1 MGGKGT
7 REEMLI
13 LLFLLFA
20 ESASLAVDNAS
31 KDPDGA
37 GVGSGGTAPSGGK
50 SCYNDS
56 IGCSSPRDISLT
68 VGSPRV
74 PCTSTSIGE
83 KDDVGEVLALTKIG
97 LDCMVR
103 FLIVSQAV
111 AADSSE
117 AEDAV
122 ITWANSILHVESVD
136 CQASENA
143 TKKLRYSFS
152 VQSEASEDT
161 TSFASCS
168 GGHFPL
174 TLPFF
179 LASLNASNEDL
190 DNEEDNQKDNQKDN
204 QNQLGDIPFHVIIPN
219 TKADV
224 AATIFSTASIAA
236 SLNIF
241 VEGIKLTESLK
252 DNERE
257 KSLNQQAEGINTFTA
272 MNSTGE
278 LKEEADTNNVS
289 LSPAVDSGKE
299 VCFTNANSSSHNKPK
314 MSIQTGGSSDMSST
328 ARKNRKSHLHANQKI
343 SPSSPILVP
352 VPFDCVE
359 GSHEG
364 ILLLPNDLDDCSVGS
379 GGTLSGDSTG
389 NVDLV
394 LHSVGGKTASTGLNA
409 WLPLS
414 SGSGIS
420 GGNTQDG
427 IVPSRSRSLTVSA
440 SQPIMSRNEFAS
452 SACGLNNLG
461 NTCFMS
467 SALQCFIH
475 SPLLKEYF
483 LSGKYKEHLNP
494 KNPLGTKGA
503 LLTKAFASLIESM
516 ASKTKA
522 AAASP
527 ASASFTNGSTYKRPT
542 RQSLTPTSSSP
553 RSSLIGSTP
562 PPGCVAPSFAP
573 HEFRRDLQSCK
584 SQFQGHEQQDV
595 QEFLAEL
602 MVSGHRI
609 EELEEKRNEI
619 DKSAAKASLH
629 NLKSHISVPLYCLV
643 LT

>member
-20 ESASLAVDNAS
+20 ESASPAALDNAS
-31 KDPDGA
+31 KDPEGA
-37 GVGSGGTAPSGGK
+37 GTGGPSVGPLGGR
-50 SCYNDS
+50 SCYNDT

-74 PCTSTSIGE
+74 PCTNTSIGE

-103 FLIVSQAV
+103 FLIISQAV

-117 AEDAV
+117 AEDPV
-122 ITWANSILHVESVD
+122 IMWANSILHLESVD
-136 CQASENA
+136 CQDSENA
-143 TKKLRYSFS
+143 TEKLRYSFS

-161 TSFASCS
+161 TPFASCT

-179 LASLNASNEDL
+179 LSSLNASNEGL
-190 DNEEDNQKDNQKDN
+190 DSEKDNKDYQKQQRDE
-204 QNQLGDIPFHVIIPN
+204 DIPFHVVIPN
-219 TKADV
+219 AKTDV
-224 AATIFSTASIAA
+224 AATIFSTVSIAA

-241 VEGIKLTESLK
+241 VGDIKLTESLK
-252 DNERE
+252 DSERE
-257 KSLNQQAEGINTFTA
+257 KGLSQQAEGINTFTA

-278 LKEEADTNNVS
+278 LKEEADANNIS
-289 LSPAVDSGKE
+289 SSPVIDSDKE
-299 VCFTNANSSSHNKPK
+299 VSFTNANSSSHNKPK

-328 ARKNRKSHLHANQKI
+328 ARKNRKSHLLANQKI

-352 VPFDCVE
+352 VPFDCAE

-364 ILLLPNDLDDCSVGS
+364 ILLLPDDIDDCSVGS
-379 GGTLSGDSTG
+379 AGTLSGDSTG

-394 LHSVGGKTASTGLNA
+394 LHTVGGKTASTGLNA

-440 SQPIMSRNEFAS
+440 SQSIVTRNEFAS
-452 SACGLNNLG
+452 TACGLNNLG

-516 ASKTKA
+516 ALKTKA

-527 ASASFTNGSTYKRPT
+527 ASASFTNGSTYKRPI

-553 RSSLIGSTP
+553 RSSSIGSTP
-562 PPGCVAPSFAP
+562 PPGCPAPSFAP

-602 MVSGHRI
+602 MVSGYRI
-609 EELEEKRNEI
+609 EDLI
-619 DKSAAKASLH
+619 DK
-629 NLKSHISVPLYCLV
+629 LKLIDKIDG
-643 LT
+643 

>member
-20 ESASLAVDNAS
+20 ESASPALDS
-31 KDPDGA
+31 SSRDSDGA
-37 GVGSGGTAPSGGK
+37 GGEGGGLSGGR

-74 PCTSTSIGE
+74 PCTNTSIGE

-117 AEDAV
+117 AVDPV

-136 CQASENA
+136 CQASEDA
-143 TKKLRYSFS
+143 TEKLRYSFS
-152 VQSEASEDT
+152 VQSMASQDT
-161 TSFASCS
+161 TLLASCS

-179 LASLNASNEDL
+179 LASLYASNEGL
-190 DNEEDNQKDNQKDN
+190 DNEKDNQKDN
-204 QNQLGDIPFHVIIPN
+204 QNQSGDIPFHVIIPN
-219 TKADV
+219 TKTDV
-224 AATIFSTASIAA
+224 AATIFSTVSIAA

-241 VEGIKLTESLK
+241 VDDIKLTESLK

-257 KSLNQQAEGINTFTA
+257 KGHNQQAEGINTFTA

-278 LKEEADTNNVS
+278 LKEEADANNVT
-289 LSPAVDSGKE
+289 LSPAVDSSKE

-314 MSIQTGGSSDMSST
+314 MSIQTGGSSDLSST
-328 ARKNRKSHLHANQKI
+328 ARKNRKSHLLANQKI

-352 VPFDCVE
+352 VPFDYVE
-359 GSHEG
+359 SSHEG
-364 ILLLPNDLDDCSVGS
+364 ILLLPDDLDDCSVGS

-394 LHSVGGKTASTGLNA
+394 LHAVGGKTASTGLNT

-440 SQPIMSRNEFAS
+440 SQPVMTRNEFAS
-452 SACGLNNLG
+452 TACGLNNLG

-542 RQSLTPTSSSP
+542 RPSLTPTSSSP
-553 RSSLIGSTP
+553 RSSSIGSTP
-562 PPGCVAPSFAP
+562 PPGGAAPSFAP

-602 MVSGHRI
+602 MVSGRRRAQQT
-609 EELEEKRNEI
+609 K
-619 DKSAAKASLH
+619 
-629 NLKSHISVPLYCLV
+629 
-643 LT
+643 